1 MKLKI
6 KILKFLAGKPVCM
19 IHEKTAED
27 MSLHVDNRVSIQKNK
42 KKVISIVDF
51 SKALHKNEI
60 AVSDEIVKHLKLKTR
75 DIVDVEVTER
85 PHSIDL
91 IKKKLKGEELTKQEI
106 KKIIKDIAENE
117 LTEAEIAFFISAI
130 YEKDMSLRETKDLI
144 SAMIESGSKIR
155 LRGKVADKHSI
166 GGVAGNRT
174 TPIVISICTTTGLV
188 MPKTSSRA
196 ITSAAGTADT
206 IETLAKVD
214 LSVQEI
220 KEILK
225 KTNACFVWGGN
236 LGLAPA
242 DDKIIKVERIIKI
255 DTTAQLL
262 ASILSKKISVDS
274 KYVLIDIPFGKSAKV
289 TKRQAEKLKS
299 KFLYLGKK
307 FDLKIEVILTDGSSP
322 IGRGVGP
329 VLEMREV
336 IKVLRGDKDAPKDL
350 REKSLILSGKILEMT
365 DKAVK
370 GKGYELA
377 KQILDSG
384 KAWIKFQEII
394 RAQHGKIKR
403 LAPGKYRYIIRAQKT
418 GKIEHIDNKFIND
431 LARAAGC
438 PEDKSA
444 GIYFYK
450 KLDKIKNREKILC
463 VYATSEEKLEHAKNF
478 YQKNKKEMIKI
489 R

>member
-1 MKLKI
+1 MKLRV

-19 IHEKTAED
+19 VHEETAED
-27 MSLHVDNRVSIQKNK
+27 MSLHMDNRVSIKKNK
-42 KKVISIVDF
+42 KRIISIVDF
-51 SKALHKNEI
+51 SKALNKNEI
-60 AVSDEIVKHLKLKTR
+60 AVSDEIVKNLRVKTG

-91 IKKKLKGEELTKQEI
+91 INKKLKGHELAKEEI

-117 LTEAEIAFFISAI
+117 LTEAEIAFFISAV
-130 YEKDMSLRETKDLI
+130 YEKDMNLRETKDLI
-144 SAMIESGSKIR
+144 SAMIESGSKLR

-174 TPIVISICTTTGLV
+174 TPIVVSICTTTGLV

-214 LSVQEI
+214 FSVQEI

-225 KTNACFVWGGN
+225 KTNACFVWGGT

-242 DDKIIKVERIIKI
+242 DDKIIKVGRIMKI
-255 DTTAQLL
+255 DPTAQLL

-289 TKRQAEKLKS
+289 SKRQAEKLKL

-307 FDLKIEVILTDGSSP
+307 FGLKLEVVLTDGSHP

-329 VLEMREV
+329 VLEMRDV
-336 IKVLRGDKDAPKDL
+336 IKVLRRDKDAPKDL
-350 REKSLILSGKILEMT
+350 EEKSIMLSGRILEMT
-365 DKAVK
+365 EKARP
-370 GKGYELA
+370 GKGHNLA
-377 KQILDSG
+377 RQILDSG

-394 RAQHGKIKR
+394 RAQQGKIKK
-403 LAPGKYRYIIRAQKT
+403 LIPGKYKYIIRAHNS
-418 GKIEHIDNKFIND
+418 GKIEHINNNLINS

-438 PEDKSA
+438 PEDKAA
-444 GIYFYK
+444 GVYFYK
-450 KLDKIKNREKILC
+450 KLEELKKGENIFSI
-463 VYATSEEKLEHAKNF
+463 YATSEEKLEHAKKF
-478 YQKNKKEMIKI
+478 YQKNKKEMIEF

>member
-19 IHEKTAED
+19 VHEKTAED
-27 MSLHVDNRVSIQKNK
+27 MSLHADNRVSIKKNK
-42 KKVISIVDF
+42 KKQISIVDF
-51 SKALHKNEI
+51 SKTLNRNEI
-60 AVSDEIVKHLKLKTR
+60 AVSDEIVKSLRLRKK
-75 DIVDVEVTER
+75 DFVDVEVTGR
-85 PHSIDL
+85 PESIDL
-91 IKKKLKGEELTKQEI
+91 IKKKLKGQELTKKEI
-106 KKIIKDIAENE
+106 KKIVKDITENR
-117 LTEAEIAFFISAI
+117 LRDSEIAFFISAV
-130 YEKDMSLRETKDLI
+130 YEKGMSLKETKNLI
-144 SAMIESGSKIR
+144 SAMIKSGTKLR

-174 TPIVISICTTTGLV
+174 TPIVISICTTTGLI

-214 LSVQEI
+214 FSVQKI
-220 KEILK
+220 KDILK
-225 KTNACFVWGGN
+225 KTNACFVWGGT

-242 DDKIIKVERIIKI
+242 DDRIIKVGRIMKI
-255 DTTAQLL
+255 DSPAQLL

-289 TKRQAEKLKS
+289 SKRQAEKLKT
-299 KFLYLGKK
+299 KFLYLGKF
-307 FDLKIEVILTDGSSP
+307 FDLKLEVVLTDGTHP

-329 VLEMREV
+329 VLEMRDV
-336 IKVLRGDKDAPKDL
+336 MKVLKRDKDAPKDL
-350 REKSLILSGKILEMT
+350 EEKSIILSGRILEIT
-365 DKAVK
+365 EKAK
-370 GKGYELA
+370 PGKGYELA

-394 RAQHGKIKR
+394 RAQQGKIKK
-403 LAPGKYRYIIRAQKT
+403 LTPGKYKYTIKAKKN
-418 GKIEHIDNKFIND
+418 GKIKHISNNLINN
-431 LARAAGC
+431 LARLAGC

-450 KLDKIKNREKILC
+450 KLGKIKKREKIFC
-463 VYATSEEKLEHAKNF
+463 IYTTSEEKLEHAKKF
-478 YQKNKKEMIKI
+478 YDKHKKNIIEIK
-489 R
+489 

>member
-1 MKLKI
+1 MKLKV

-19 IHEKTAED
+19 VHEKTAED
-27 MSLHVDNRVSIQKNK
+27 MSLHVDNRVSIKKNK
-42 KKVISIVDF
+42 KVLISLVDF
-51 SKALHKNEI
+51 SKALNKNEI
-60 AVSDEIVKHLKLKTR
+60 VVSDDIVKHLKLKTG
-75 DIVDVEVTER
+75 DIVDVYLTGR
-85 PHSIDL
+85 PHSIDS
-91 IKKKLKGEELTKQEI
+91 IKKKLKGQELTKEE
-106 KKIIKDIAENE
+106 IKDIVKDISENE
-117 LTEAEIAFFISAI
+117 LTEAEIAFFISAV

-144 SAMIESGSKIR
+144 SAMVESGSKLR
-155 LRGKVADKHSI
+155 LRGKVADKHST

-214 LSVQEI
+214 FSVQEI

-242 DDKIIKVERIIKI
+242 DDKIIKVGRIMKI
-255 DTTAQLL
+255 DPTAQLL

-289 TKRQAEKLKS
+289 SKRQAEKLKV
-299 KFLYLGKK
+299 KFLILGKK
-307 FDLKIEVILTDGSSP
+307 FGIKLEVVLTDGSSP

-329 VLEMREV
+329 VLEMRDV
-336 IKVLRGDKDAPKDL
+336 IKVLRRDKDAPKDL
-350 REKSLILSGKILEMT
+350 EEKSVMLSGRILEMT
-365 DKAVK
+365 EKARH
-370 GKGYELA
+370 GKGPELA
-377 KQILDSG
+377 RQILDSG
-384 KAWIKFQEII
+384 KSWIKFQEII
-394 RAQHGKIKR
+394 RAQQGKIKI
-403 LAPGKYRYIIRAQKT
+403 LTPGKYKYTIRAQKS
-418 GKIEHIDNKFIND
+418 GEIKHINNSLINS

-438 PEDKSA
+438 PEDKAA
-444 GIYFYK
+444 GIYFYRKSEKLK
-450 KLDKIKNREKILC
+450 KGDKIFS
-463 VYATSEEKLEHAKNF
+463 VYATSEEKLEYAKRF
-478 YQKNKKEMIKI
+478 YQKNKKGIIEF

>member
-27 MSLHVDNRVSIQKNK
+27 MSLHVDNRVSIEKNK
-42 KKVISIVDF
+42 KRIISIVDF
-51 SKALHKNEI
+51 SKALNKNEI
-60 AVSDEIVKHLKLKTR
+60 AVSDEIVKNLKVKTG
-75 DIVDVEVTER
+75 DLVEVKITGR
-85 PHSIDL
+85 PLSIDL
-91 IKKKLKGEELTKQEI
+91 IKKKLKGQELTKEEI
-106 KKIIKDIAENE
+106 KMIIKDIAENE
-117 LTEAEIAFFISAI
+117 LTEAEIAFFISAV

-144 SAMIESGSKIR
+144 SAMIASGSRLR

-174 TPIVISICTTTGLV
+174 TPIVISICTTARLV

-214 LSVQEI
+214 FSVQEI
-220 KEILK
+220 KKILK
-225 KTNACFVWGGN
+225 KTKACFVWGGN
-236 LGLAPA
+236 LGLAPV
-242 DDKIIKVERIIKI
+242 DDKIIKVGRIIKI
-255 DTTAQLL
+255 DSTAQLL

-289 TKRQAEKLKS
+289 SKRQAEKLKI
-299 KFLYLGKK
+299 KFLHLGTK
-307 FDLKIEVILTDGSSP
+307 FGLKLEVVLTDGSSP

-329 VLEMREV
+329 VLEMRDV
-336 IKVLRGDKDAPKDL
+336 IKVLRRDKDSPKDL
-350 REKSLILSGKILEMT
+350 EEKSVMLSGRILEMT
-365 DKAVK
+365 EKARP
-370 GKGYELA
+370 GKGYALA
-377 KQILDSG
+377 RQILDSG

-394 RAQHGKIKR
+394 IAQQGKIKK
-403 LAPGKYRYIIRAQKT
+403 LNLGKYKYTVRAQKNE
-418 GKIEHIDNKFIND
+418 KIRHINNNLINS

-438 PEDKSA
+438 PEDKAA

-450 KLDKIKNREKILC
+450 KLEELKKGDKIFS
-463 VYATSEEKLEHAKNF
+463 VYATSEEKLEYAKRF
-478 YQKNKKEMIKI
+478 YQKNKKEMIEF